1 MVDVQRAPRVSR
13 NGTPPAPP
21 RAASSS
27 PPRQTAAGTATR
39 RSRQRTDGSRAR
51 GAAAGVT
58 GSAPARPTPASVRP
72 AWLRAQSVN
81 VTRHA
86 AALRPFR
93 RGEFG
98 TGAVAPS
105 EGHLQAVNQLI
116 LALRRGLLRKSV
128 RVTRAVEAAQRQP
141 ATAELQRMVGAK
153 ERAHD
158 WVRAVERV
166 WDFYFELFGQR
177 QSEVATWL
185 LAADRIA
192 LDCYQVSFMRLGVA
206 RSIPAPP
213 PFSYM
218 RTGFSPAT
226 YRRQIPLRRLGRQ
239 LNPFPLI
246 QLPYH
251 RLVNPWTLGAILHEV
266 SHNLHNDLGL
276 ERVVAARINARLRD
290 AGLGATV
297 ASTWTRWNRELFADV
312 CGLLLGGPAV
322 VGSLFDV
329 IGRSPRTV
337 LTYSPGTPHPTPYL
351 RAFIS
356 IELLRRMGFEA
367 EAESYRRLWMR
378 LYPDSRA
385 GNIPRPLLD
394 SFPEANAIVVDAVCF
409 RPFPSLGGKSLREV
423 LPYADKEQ
431 QIVEEAATRLAAGT
445 DPGIIPERLVIGA
458 ARVALDRRL
467 ARPGV
472 ITRNF
477 YTALSR
483 S

>member
-1 MVDVQRAPRVSR
+1 
-13 NGTPPAPP
+13 
-21 RAASSS
+21 
-27 PPRQTAAGTATR
+27 
-39 RSRQRTDGSRAR
+39 
-51 GAAAGVT
+51 VT
-58 GSAPARPTPASVRP
+58 GATPARLTPASVQSP
-72 AWLRAQSVN
+72 WLRAQSIN

-86 AALRPFR
+86 AALRPFQ

-98 TGAVAPS
+98 TDAVSPS

-116 LALRRGLLRKSV
+116 LSLRRGLLRKSA
-128 RVTRAVEAAQRQP
+128 RVTRAVEAAERRP
-141 ATAELQRMVGAK
+141 ATAELQRMLGAK

-177 QSEVATWL
+177 QTHVATWL

-192 LDCYQVSFMRLGVA
+192 LDCYQMSFMRLGVA

-239 LNPFPLI
+239 LNPFPLV

-276 ERVVAARINARLRD
+276 ERAVPARINARLRE
-290 AGLGATV
+290 AGMSVAV
-297 ASTWTRWNRELFADV
+297 ASTWARWNRELFADV

-322 VGSLFDV
+322 VGSLLDV

-337 LTYSPGTPHPTPYL
+337 LTYGPGTPHPTPYL

-367 EAESYRRLWMR
+367 EAEAYRRLWRR
-378 LYPDSRA
+378 LYPDGRA
-385 GNIPRPLLD
+385 GTIPRALLD
-394 SFPEANAIVVDAVCF
+394 TFPEANAMVIDAVCF

-423 LPYADKEQ
+423 LPYAHKEQ

-477 YTALSR
+477 YTALAR

>member
-1 MVDVQRAPRVSR
+1 MRPTLEPSV
-13 NGTPPAPP
+13 N
-21 RAASSS
+21 
-27 PPRQTAAGTATR
+27 
-39 RSRQRTDGSRAR
+39 
-51 GAAAGVT
+51 GAAAPGT
-58 GSAPARPTPASVRP
+58 TASRAPAGPGQRPVPAPGAGIQR
-72 AWLRAQSVN
+72 AWLRNQSVN
-81 VTRHA
+81 VARHA

-98 TGAVAPS
+98 TGDAAPS
-105 EGHLQAVNQLI
+105 EGHLQAVNQL
-116 LALRRGLLRKSV
+116 LQTLRRSMLRV
-128 RVTRAVEAAQRQP
+128 GTEVTRAHQAAARRP
-141 ATAELQRMVGAK
+141 ATAELQRLTVAK

-177 QSEVATWL
+177 QSEVAPWL

-192 LDCYQVSFMRLGVA
+192 LDCYQVSFMRLGTA
-206 RSIPAPP
+206 KSIPAPP
-213 PFSYM
+213 PFAYM

-226 YRRQIPLRRLGRQ
+226 FRRQIPLRRLGQQ
-239 LNPFPLI
+239 LNPFPLV

-276 ERVVAARINARLRD
+276 ERVVPRRIHARLRA
-290 AGLGATV
+290 AGFSEAV
-297 ASTWTRWNRELFADV
+297 ARTWTRWNRELFADV

-329 IGRSPRTV
+329 IGRSPATV
-337 LTYSPGTPHPTPYL
+337 LAYGPNAPHPTPYL

-356 IELLRRMGFEA
+356 LELLRRMGFTDEA
-367 EAESYRRLWMR
+367 AAYRRLWTRM
-378 LYPDSRA
+378 YPAPGA
-385 GNIPRPLLD
+385 GTIPRELLAT
-394 SFPEANAIVVDAVCF
+394 FPEANRVVVDAVCF
-409 RPFPSLGGKSLREV
+409 RRFAALGGKALCEV
-423 LPYADKEQ
+423 LPFAAKEQ
-431 QIVEEAATRLAAGT
+431 QIVEEAAGRLAAGT

-467 ARPGV
+467 ARPEV
-472 ITRNF
+472 VSRNF
-477 YTALSR
+477 YTALAR